1 MSLKPC
7 SFSRL
12 YTLSSTAK
20 ATTPTPPPHTQ
31 TPVLMYSNGVL
42 TCGAVVYNLM
52 RVKQKNCNN
61 TRPPELQFL
70 GNKTKKYA
78 SKSSPTYRG
87 GNAVNMFLIW
97 KSWPLSI
104 LSPAPPSLSRSP
116 TYLPKESW
124 FQLIPAKAKV
134 REWEGMSQQQSRT
147 FRFWGW
153 KNMTRSRAHL
163 AKHIQSVVINTI
175 NLIDKK
181 TSKLLTFQKQ
191 RWG

>member
-7 SFSRL
+7 SFSIL

-20 ATTPTPPPHTQ
+20 ATPPHHTHTHKH

-42 TCGAVVYNLM
+42 TCCAVVYNLM
-52 RVKQKNCNN
+52 RVKQKSC
-61 TRPPELQFL
+61 LQSF
-70 GNKTKKYA
+70 NFWETKTKKYA
-78 SKSSPTYRG
+78 SKSPPYRG

-97 KSWPLSI
+97 KSWPSSI

-116 TYLPKESW
+116 TYLPKGSW
-124 FQLIPAKAKV
+124 FQLILAKAKV
-134 REWEGMSQQQSRT
+134 REWEGMSQQQSGT

-163 AKHIQSVVINTI
+163 AKHTQSVVINTI